1 MSDQV
6 IAIRRNGAVSDLPHQ
21 RKVRLLLWGGAAKPG
36 DNSAFDFAARN
47 VGKNYQA
54 LDNAQVVVVPQRVL
68 VAKDIVRTI
77 NESEDD
83 DIQSLD
89 LFTHGG
95 PEALYLT
102 TASPDTRKL
111 ARRFLHNASLYRTRA
126 KMIFNWAAWTGGAA
140 LVGDID
146 FAKFT
151 VNAKIELHGCK
162 GAISNASTDN
172 IASDLSLRLYA
183 AGKRSAVVI
192 GHADGANPNING
204 GGEKLDEQ
212 DYRHGER
219 VVLHNGTII
228 KVTKQKGHLDE
239 RELERLASGG
249 LLA

>member
-6 IAIRRNGAVSDLPHQ
+6 IASRQNGAVSDLPLK

-47 VGKNYQA
+47 VCRDYKSLNDA
-54 LDNAQVVVVPQRVL
+54 HVVEVPQRIL
-68 VAKDIVRTI
+68 VAKDIVRII
-77 NESEDD
+77 NASDD
-83 DIQSLD
+83 DEIQSLD

-95 PEALYLT
+95 PQALYLT
-102 TASPDTRKL
+102 TATADTKKL
-111 ARRFLHNASLYRTRA
+111 SRRFLHNCSLYRTRSR
-126 KMIFNWAAWTGGAA
+126 MIFNWAAWTGGAA

-162 GAISNASTDN
+162 SAIADGSTDN
-172 IASDLSLRLYA
+172 LASDLSTRLYA
-183 AGKRSAVVI
+183 AGKRHAVVI

-204 GGEKLDEQ
+204 GGEKLEQQ

-219 VVLHNGTII
+219 VVLHNGTIV
-228 KVTKQKGHLDE
+228 KVTKLKGHINE
-239 RELERLASGG
+239 RELE
-249 LLA
+249 LLAAG